1 LIYRDTFYRHLLE
14 WFHDGERALIIASHE
29 VSEIEHLLTD
39 VLILKQGKVV
49 LQESMEQV
57 EQGYF
62 VLEAPTSMAQQIA
75 ALNPLSSQVGLGTT
89 KWLLKAQYRNAVE
102 GLGHIYS
109 VKLAELFLALQKEN
123 A

>member
-1 LIYRDTFYRHLLE
+1 
-14 WFHDGERALIIASHE
+14 HDGERALIIASHE

-62 VLEAPTSMAQQIA
+62 VLEAPTSMTQQIT